1 MLSLLFPLC
10 FFSIVGVLTCLSFCV
25 FSDGKGS
32 GGWNRTNRNG
42 AYSPCGFRCDPCGAS
57 PLARDAH
64 PFALALQSYRGRG
77 LSGSRLRLAHFS
89 RCASGRGLDYRC
101 RGCITHL
108 SVGGV
113 SSYLFSCYFYC
124 SGAGSFPIGSSSPR
138 CILLSVL
145 AVRFASYLRTG
156 PVIIAFHI
164 VDLDG
169 QGWRQ
174 SGAAGSLLV
183 G

>member
-1 MLSLLFPLC
+1 MEKGRE
-10 FFSIVGVLTCLSFCV
+10 VGIEPTETVPTRPAC
-25 FSDGKGS
+25 
-32 GGWNRTNRNG
+32 RTE
-42 AYSPCGFRCDPCGAS
+42 GFRCDPCGAS

-64 PFALALQSYRGRG
+64 PFALALQSCRGRG

-145 AVRFASYLRTG
+145 ANRFASYLRTG

-164 VDLDG
+164 VDLFAGDNLCSYSHT
-169 QGWRQ
+169 RL
-174 SGAAGSLLV
+174 SG
-183 G
+183 

>member
-25 FSDGKGS
+25 FSKGKGS
-32 GGWNRTNRNG
+32 GGWNRTNKDG

-89 RCASGRGLDYRC
+89 RCASGRGLDFCY

-113 SSYLFSCYFYC
+113 SSYLFIVVCYSIVAGQVPSL
-124 SGAGSFPIGSSSPR
+124 SGQVHPGASS
-138 CILLSVL
+138 
-145 AVRFASYLRTG
+145 
-156 PVIIAFHI
+156 
-164 VDLDG
+164 
-169 QGWRQ
+169 
-174 SGAAGSLLV
+174 
-183 G
+183 